1 VKTPLDDSANES
13 DESVLD
19 RLSYDG
25 STLSVEIAFLKH
37 EKQFNPYRMTK
48 SQFAR
53 YKVTFTNTRAF
64 LVIEELSAAVADL
77 ITGKD
82 EGIIAQQV
90 DNPDLLEH

>member
-1 VKTPLDDSANES
+1 
-13 DESVLD
+13 
-19 RLSYDG
+19 
-25 STLSVEIAFLKH
+25 
-37 EKQFNPYRMTK
+37 MTK

-90 DNPDLLEH
+90 DNPDLARVLGLNVPELHGELKCMSVHPSNNDIVIVYAQEEPFFESIV